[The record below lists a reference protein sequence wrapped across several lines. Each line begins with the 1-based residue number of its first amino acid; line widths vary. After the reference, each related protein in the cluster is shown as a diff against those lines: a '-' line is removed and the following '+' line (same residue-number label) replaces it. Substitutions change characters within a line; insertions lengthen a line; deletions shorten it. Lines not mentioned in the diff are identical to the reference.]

1 MIVDPET
8 QEAFR
13 LGGDDPATSGPLFF
27 TNRAALDDWA
37 DEEGILE
44 YRVLTVP
51 AGVLHR
57 LRGRPHWVDG
67 RPGDS

>member
-8 QEAFR
+8 REAFR
-13 LGGDDPATSGPLFF
+13 LGGEDPATSGPVFF
-27 TNRAALDDWA
+27 TSRAALEAWA

-44 YRVLTVP
+44 FAVHAVP

-57 LRGRPHWVDG
+57 LRGKPHWVDG
-67 RPGDS
+67 TPRG